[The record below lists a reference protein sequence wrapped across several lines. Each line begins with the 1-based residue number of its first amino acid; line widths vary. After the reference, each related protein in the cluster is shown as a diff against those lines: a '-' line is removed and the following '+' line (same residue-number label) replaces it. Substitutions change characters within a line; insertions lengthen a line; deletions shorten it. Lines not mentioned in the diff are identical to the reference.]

1 MMRGRVNAS
10 KKKNTMKEMESL
22 YFYANDDKQM
32 TFSVSYRLI
41 LPVSFPPFC
50 RSQLPQPQAPSLE
63 ARA

>member
-1 MMRGRVNAS
+1 
-10 KKKNTMKEMESL
+10 MKEMESL